1 MYKLIHLVHLEIEYQ
16 KIPKRMKLLIVTLN
30 YFVGNEL
37 QPKIVK
43 HFPID
48 DFNLLVAAFHNPF
61 IAN

>member
-16 KIPKRMKLLIVTLN
+16 KISKRMKLLIVTHK
-30 YFVGNEL
+30 YFIGNEL
-37 QPKIVK
+37 LQIVK